1 MDQKQVCQKLKLCN
15 GKIISHNN
23 LHPFLSTNS
32 NSNVG
37 NLDNADIIGPITN
50 AQSYLLGIIF
60 YQGGDLQTTDST
72 KAFELE
78 EDYH

>member
-1 MDQKQVCQKLKLCN
+1 MDQKQVCQKSKLCN
-15 GKIISHNN
+15 GKVTSHNS
-23 LHPFLSTNS
+23 LHPLLSTNS

-37 NLDNADIIGPITN
+37 SLDHADIIGPITN

-60 YQGGDLQTTDST
+60 YQGGDLQTTNST
-72 KAFELE
+72 EASELE